1 VIRST
6 RLHLSETGDPALD
19 TLTVEHNGMLS
30 ERGLESEVVRGTLAG
45 LADGRDP
52 WDEIHVAGVEVDE
65 APLYVSAGT
74 EAGLVTAVDWEKPY
88 FFADLAK
95 VRDAGGDLLA
105 TVSGNTRY
113 QVRRAL
119 RDYAGDGEVRLV
131 AAGSTEDALEQFARL
146 RELHQRTWA
155 ARGQPGA
162 FASAFAVDFHERLI
176 RKAFPRGRVEMLRLD
191 AGDRP
196 IGYLYNFV
204 HDGTASNY
212 QSGLAY
218 EDDAKRKPGLVAHY
232 LAVQR
237 CVEAG
242 LRRYDFLM
250 GDRRY
255 KRSLATDEGSMA
267 WITAQRPRLRFRAES
282 ALRALKRRA
291 ARDGTD

>member
-19 TLTVEHNGMLS
+19 TLTVEHNGMLV
-30 ERGLESEVVRGTLAG
+30 ERGRENEVVRTALAA
-45 LADGRDP
+45 LADDGNG
-52 WDEIHVAGVEVDE
+52 WDEIHLPGIETDE
-65 APLYVSAGT
+65 APTYVSAGAG
-74 EAGLVTAVDWEKPY
+74 AGLVPAVDWEKPY

-95 VRDAGGDLLA
+95 VRDAGDDLLA

-119 RDYAGDGEVRLV
+119 RDYGRDGEVRLV
-131 AAGSTEDALEQFARL
+131 AASSTEEALEQFARMK
-146 RELHQRTWA
+146 ELHQRTWA
-155 ARGQPGA
+155 DRGQPGA
-162 FASAFAVDFHERLI
+162 FATAFAVDFHERLI
-176 RKAFPRGRVEMLRLD
+176 RRAFPRGRVELLRLD

-204 HDGTASNY
+204 HDDTASNY

-242 LRRYDFLM
+242 LQRYDFLM

-255 KRSLATDEGSMA
+255 KRSLSTDQGLMA
-267 WITAQRPRLRFRAES
+267 WITLQRPRLRFRAEN
-282 ALRALKRRA
+282 ALRTWKRRA
-291 ARDGTD
+291 TGDERA